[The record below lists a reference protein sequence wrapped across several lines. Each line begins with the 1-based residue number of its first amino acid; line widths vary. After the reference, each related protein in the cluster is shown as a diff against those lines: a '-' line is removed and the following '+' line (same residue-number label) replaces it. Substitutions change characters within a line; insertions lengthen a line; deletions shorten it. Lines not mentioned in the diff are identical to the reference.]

1 MKWEVQLTGDPADL
15 TMLSHSFS
23 EPDMAISDANGQFV
37 LRSTQF
43 EPLQTAD
50 TVRNKAQEIVTA
62 VSGTARLLLGTSQP
76 VGVGAVFAVREDGGR
91 NVFVLASPATLRL
104 RGTLASLVVKRAD
117 GTVETHYPTE
127 PGPGW
132 VKVALQQEVVARALR
147 LRNTGTLEWVDL
159 YRLYEVI
166 ESDVPARA
174 IQAKGWVTSS
184 QIERFKR
191 TANSQKAIG
200 DKARHGKDPYEPPQ
214 NSMSLS
220 EARGLIDSV
229 LKAWLREKAGGSV

>member
-1 MKWEVQLTGDPADL
+1 MKWEIQLNGDPADL
-15 TMLSHSFS
+15 TMLSNSFNGPDISIS
-23 EPDMAISDANGQFV
+23 EVNGQFV

-43 EPLQTAD
+43 APLQTAD
-50 TVRNKAQEIVTA
+50 SVRNKAQEIVTA

-76 VGVGAVFAVREDGGR
+76 IEMGAVFMVREGGGR
-91 NVFVLASPATLRL
+91 NVFVSPPPATLRL

-132 VKVALQQEVVARALR
+132 VQVALQQEVVARALR
-147 LRNTGTLEWVDL
+147 LRNAGALEWVDL

-166 ESDVPARA
+166 ESDVPTRT
-174 IQAKGWVTSS
+174 IQAKSWVTSG

-214 NSMSLS
+214 NPMSLL

-229 LKAWLREKAGGSV
+229 LKAWLREKAGGSA

>member
-1 MKWEVQLTGDPADL
+1 
-15 TMLSHSFS
+15 MLSHSFND
-23 EPDMAISDANGQFV
+23 PDMSISDTNGQFV

-50 TVRNKAQEIVTA
+50 AVRNKAQEIATA
-62 VSGTARLLLGTSQP
+62 VSGTARLLLGTSQAIA
-76 VGVGAVFAVREDGGR
+76 VGAVFMVREDGRR
-91 NVFVLASPATLRL
+91 NIFVSLSPATVRL
-104 RGTLASLVVKRAD
+104 RGALASLVVKRAD

-132 VKVALQQEVVARALR
+132 VQVALQQEVVARALR
-147 LRNTGTLEWVDL
+147 LRNTGILEWVDL

-174 IQAKGWVTSS
+174 IQAKGWVTSG

-214 NSMSLS
+214 NPMSLS

-229 LKAWLREKAGGSV
+229 LKAWLGEKAGGSA